1 MSSMLLTP
9 PSSEPWTLQEA
20 KHFLRV
26 EHEDDD
32 AVIASLIAAARGQVE
47 AQTRR
52 GLIAQTW
59 RIVRDTWPEDGR
71 IALRIGPLRTI
82 VAGRVYNAS
91 GVASTIDVG
100 RFVLDKTTGAI
111 ASPPWALPQPG
122 RSVAGIEL
130 DVEIGFGANATD
142 IPVVLRHAVRSLVAH
157 WYDNRGLIAIGG
169 NVAML
174 PGSIHAMIAS
184 YRVLSL

>member
-9 PSSEPWTLQEA
+9 PATEPWTLDEA

-26 EHEDDD
+26 EHDDDD
-32 AVIASLIAAARGQVE
+32 AMIASLIAAARGQVE

-52 GLIAQTW
+52 CLIAQTW
-59 RIVRDTWPEDGR
+59 RVVRDAWPEDGR
-71 IALRIGPLRTI
+71 IALRLAPLRNI
-82 VAGRVYNAS
+82 VAARVFDAAGNAS
-91 GVASTIDVG
+91 AIDTG
-100 RFVLDKTTGAI
+100 RFVLDKTASVI

-122 RSVAGIEL
+122 RICAGIEL
-130 DVEIGFGANATD
+130 DVEVGFGANATD
-142 IPVVLRHAVRSLVAH
+142 VPSVLRHAARTLVAH
-157 WYDNRGLIAIGG
+157 WYDNRGLLAIGG

-174 PGSIHAMIAS
+174 PGSVNAMIAS

>member
-9 PSSEPWTLQEA
+9 PAIEPWTLEEA
-20 KHFLRV
+20 KGFLRV

-52 GLIAQTW
+52 ALIAQTW
-59 RIVRDTWPEDGR
+59 RIVRDAWPDDGR
-71 IALRIGPLRTI
+71 ICLRVGPLRSV
-82 VAGRVYNAS
+82 VAARVYDTAGN
-91 GVASTIDVG
+91 VSTIDVG
-100 RFVLDKTTGAI
+100 RFVLDKTASMI
-111 ASPPWALPQPG
+111 VSPPWSLPMPG
-122 RSVAGIEL
+122 RSTAGIEL
-130 DVEIGFGANATD
+130 DVEIGFGASAAD
-142 IPVVLRHAVRSLVAH
+142 IPAVLRHAVRSLVVH

-169 NVAML
+169 NVTML